1 MVLVRYEEL
10 VVRIAHDGSAY
21 AGARACRAH
30 RVEAEAGGRDADE
43 TPQHD
48 DDLKLAGR
56 GGRHG
61 TILLSTRS
69 QCDASAVRRITEG
82 FYLQTYLIP
91 RHRRGSIHSSRRV
104 LICVAT
110 NVSSA
115 CGPCVAAALAA
126 LMSAPPS
133 ARLSV
138 STSLAPRRG
147 VGVGAGV
154 VAGVDAS
161 TGGIWSLVESSPL
174 APGGRS

>member
-1 MVLVRYEEL
+1 MRSSWSALPMTGPRTRVRVPAGRTVLRL
-10 VVRIAHDGSAY
+10 KPAA
-21 AGARACRAH
+21 A
-30 RVEAEAGGRDADE
+30 
-43 TPQHD
+43 TPTRHHSID

-61 TILLSTRS
+61 TILFSTRS